1 MSSVSAVNTLLS
13 SSAPTVAPVNIS
25 SILAASAGTAAPG
38 IDVTS
43 AVAAAIYADNAP
55 ARIWEGDQTTLTNQT
70 TALTAIQTA
79 TTAIATDMEA
89 LNTLTGPL
97 SARTVTSSSSDVTA
111 TAAEGTVLGDH
122 SVVVNSLA
130 AQGSW
135 YSSLESSPTAS
146 LAAGSFTLTAA
157 AGPSATFQTGTATG
171 TAGNTLTDLAATINS
186 YISPTG
192 ATLGVTATVVSDS
205 TGSRLAIVS
214 NSPGVKADFSV
225 SEPFTMWTAPEM
237 SSGESLGANSLTLT
251 SAAGTA
257 TIATTSGETY
267 LALAAAINTAQAEA
281 PPTSYNSA
289 LAPLTAT
296 TALTVG
302 SVTTID
308 DASTGDTFS
317 YMAIAG
323 STVASLNSA
332 IAAAVTAG
340 TLSANVAGAI
350 TGGNE
355 VISGGA
361 SDPGIAVSTNDS
373 VLGAMA
379 SAGSASTSY
388 STALAPL
395 TAATALTVGSVT
407 TIDDASTGNT
417 YIFTAVAGSTV
428 GSMNSAILAA
438 VAVGTLSAKV
448 AGTITGGNEVISEGT
463 SDPGITVSTNDSVL
477 GAMDAAPGRTV
488 PLGLTATNP
497 SDPGSIS
504 STNLTIASTDG
515 TPFTINEPSST
526 GTAFQFTQAV
536 AGSDALIT
544 VDGVPADYASNTVT
558 GAIPGVTLTLLGTTS
573 GSPVDLAIGSDATQ
587 VSTAINQFVSDYNT
601 AIGLVNT
608 QFTFNSTTGSE
619 GVLASDPTVVA
630 LQSTLEQALNYVNT
644 PATGTTTVSTLNDLG
659 ISAGADG
666 ALTVDVTTLDNALTN
681 NPTDVQ
687 NFFEGA
693 SLNGFANSLTNTLN
707 TFTDPA
713 NGAFTV
719 DLSGISTSSAGLTSE
734 ISDFETNYIAN
745 QQTILTAMYSSAEIA
760 LQQLPQEM
768 QELNSELGFTNNG
781 SSSG

>member
-13 SSAPTVAPVNIS
+13 SSAPTAAPVNIS

-281 PPTSYNSA
+281 PPTSYNST

-477 GAMDAAPGRTV
+477 GAMAAAPGLTV
-488 PLGLTATNP
+488 PLGLIATAP
-497 SDPGSIS
+497 PADS
-504 STNLTIASTDG
+504 SGNTNLTITGATA
-515 TPFTINEPSST
+515 FNINEPSST
-526 GTAFQFTQAV
+526 GTAFQFTQAT
-536 AGSDALIT
+536 AGTDASII
-544 VDGVPADYASNTVT
+544 VDGVPADYSSNTVT
-558 GAIPGVTLTLLGTTS
+558 GAIPGVTLNLLGTTS
-573 GSPVDLAIGSDATQ
+573 GSQVDLAIGSDATQ
-587 VSTAINQFVSDYNT
+587 VSTAINQFVTDYNT

-608 QFTFNSTTGSE
+608 QFTFSSATGSE
-619 GVLASDPTVVA
+619 GALASDPTVVS

-659 ISAGADG
+659 ISAGNDG
-666 ALTVDVTTLDNALTN
+666 TLTVDSTTLDNALTN

-693 SLNGFANSLTNTLN
+693 SLNGFANSLTNTLS

-719 DLSGISTSSAGLTSE
+719 DLSGISQSSANLTSE
-734 ISDFETNYIAN
+734 INSFETNYIAN
-745 QQTILTAMYSSAEIA
+745 QQTVLTAMYSSAEIA

-768 QELNSELGFTNNG
+768 QQLNSELGFTNNG

>member
-1 MSSVSAVNTLLS
+1 MSSVSAVNSLLS
-13 SSAPTVAPVNIS
+13 SSAPTTAPVNIS

-55 ARIWEGDQTTLTNQT
+55 ARIWEGDQTTLTSQT

-122 SVVVNSLA
+122 TVVVNSLA

-135 YSSLESSPTAS
+135 YSSLESSPTAT
-146 LAAGSFTLTAA
+146 LAAGSFTLTTA
-157 AGPSATFQTGTATG
+157 AGLSATFKTGPTTG
-171 TAGNTLTDLAATINS
+171 TAGDTLTDLAATINS

-192 ATLGVTATVVSDS
+192 ASLGVTATVVSDS

-214 NSPGVKADFSV
+214 NSPGTAADFSV
-225 SEPFTMWTAPEM
+225 SEPFTTWTAPEM

-267 LALAAAINTAQAEA
+267 VELAAAINTAQAEA
-281 PPTSYNSA
+281 PPTSYSST

-308 DASTGDTFS
+308 DASTGNTFT
-317 YMAIAG
+317 YTAIAG
-323 STVASLNSA
+323 STVASLNGA
-332 IAAAVTAG
+332 IAAAVATG
-340 TLSANVAGAI
+340 TLSAN
-350 TGGNE
+350 
-355 VISGGA
+355 
-361 SDPGIAVSTNDS
+361 
-373 VLGAMA
+373 
-379 SAGSASTSY
+379 
-388 STALAPL
+388 
-395 TAATALTVGSVT
+395 
-407 TIDDASTGNT
+407 
-417 YIFTAVAGSTV
+417 
-428 GSMNSAILAA
+428 
-438 VAVGTLSAKV
+438 V

-463 SDPGITVSTNDSVL
+463 SGPGITVSTNDSVL
-477 GAMDAAPGRTV
+477 GAMAAAPGATV

-497 SDPGSIS
+497 PDPGSSS
-504 STNLTIASTDG
+504 STNLTIASPNG

-526 GTAFQFTQAV
+526 GTVFQFTQAT
-536 AGSDALIT
+536 AGADASIT

-573 GSPVDLAIGSDATQ
+573 GSQVDLAIGSDATQ
-587 VSTAINQFVSDYNT
+587 VSTAINQFVTDYNT

-608 QFTFNSTTGSE
+608 QFTFSSTTGTE
-619 GVLASDPTVVA
+619 GVLASDPTVVS

-644 PATGTTTVSTLNDLG
+644 PATGKTTVSTLNDLG

-666 ALTVDVTTLDNALTN
+666 TLTVDSTTLDNALTN

-719 DLSGISTSSAGLTSE
+719 DLSGISESSANLTSE
-734 ISDFETNYIAN
+734 INSFETNYIAN
-745 QQTILTAMYSSAEIA
+745 QQTVLTAMYSSAEIA

>member
-1 MSSVSAVNTLLS
+1 
-13 SSAPTVAPVNIS
+13 
-25 SILAASAGTAAPG
+25 
-38 IDVTS
+38 
-43 AVAAAIYADNAP
+43 VAAAIYADNAP

-122 SVVVNSLA
+122 TVVVNSLA

-135 YSSLESSPTAS
+135 YSSLESSPTAP
-146 LAAGSFTLTAA
+146 LGTGSFTLTTA
-157 AGPSATFQTGTATG
+157 AGHSATFQTGTATG
-171 TAGNTLTDLAATINS
+171 TTGDTLTDLAATINS
-186 YISPTG
+186 YVSPTG
-192 ATLGVTATVVSDS
+192 VTLGVTATVVSDS
-205 TGSRLAIVS
+205 TGSRLAIVA
-214 NSPGVKADFSV
+214 NSAGTAADFSV
-225 SEPFTMWTAPEM
+225 SEPFTTWTAPEM
-237 SSGESLGANSLTLT
+237 SSAESLGANSLTLT

-267 LALAAAINTAQAEA
+267 QTLAAAINSAQAEA

-289 LAPLTAT
+289 LAPLTAA
-296 TALTVG
+296 TALTAG

-308 DASTGDTFS
+308 DASTGNTFT
-317 YMAIAG
+317 YTAIAG

-340 TLSANVAGAI
+340 TLSANVAGTI

-355 VISGGA
+355 VISEGA
-361 SDPGIAVSTNDS
+361 SDLGITVSTNDS
-373 VLGAMA
+373 VLGTMA
-379 SAGSASTSY
+379 ATGSAQTSS

-395 TAATALTVGSVT
+395 TVATALTKGSVT
-407 TIDDASTGNT
+407 TIDDASTGKTFT
-417 YIFTAVAGSTV
+417 YTAVAGSTV
-428 GSMNSAILAA
+428 ASLNSAIAA
-438 VAVGTLSAKV
+438 AMKFGTLSANV
-448 AGTITGGNEVISEGT
+448 AGTITGGNEVISEGA
-463 SDPGITVSTNDSVL
+463 SDKGITVSTNDSVL

>member
-13 SSAPTVAPVNIS
+13 SSAPTAAPVNIS
-25 SILAASAGTAAPG
+25 SILAASAGAAAAG

-122 SVVVNSLA
+122 TVVVNSLA

-135 YSSLESSPTAS
+135 YSSLESSPTAP
-146 LAAGSFTLTAA
+146 LGTGSFTLTTA
-157 AGPSATFQTGTATG
+157 AGHSATFQTGTATG
-171 TAGNTLTDLAATINS
+171 TTGDTLTDLAATINS
-186 YISPTG
+186 YVSPTG
-192 ATLGVTATVVSDS
+192 VTLGVTATVVSDS
-205 TGSRLAIVS
+205 TGSRLAIVA
-214 NSPGVKADFSV
+214 NSAGTAADFSV
-225 SEPFTMWTAPEM
+225 SEPFTTWTAPEM
-237 SSGESLGANSLTLT
+237 SSAESLGANSLTLT

-267 LALAAAINTAQAEA
+267 QTLAAAINSAQAEA

-289 LAPLTAT
+289 LAPLTAA
-296 TALTVG
+296 TALTAG

-308 DASTGDTFS
+308 DASTGKTFT
-317 YMAIAG
+317 YTAVAG

-332 IAAAVTAG
+332 IAAAMKFG
-340 TLSANVAGAI
+340 TLSAN
-350 TGGNE
+350 
-355 VISGGA
+355 
-361 SDPGIAVSTNDS
+361 
-373 VLGAMA
+373 
-379 SAGSASTSY
+379 
-388 STALAPL
+388 
-395 TAATALTVGSVT
+395 
-407 TIDDASTGNT
+407 
-417 YIFTAVAGSTV
+417 
-428 GSMNSAILAA
+428 
-438 VAVGTLSAKV
+438 V
-448 AGTITGGNEVISEGT
+448 AGTITGGNEVISEGA
-463 SDPGITVSTNDSVL
+463 SDLGITVSTNDSVL

>member
-1 MSSVSAVNTLLS
+1 
-13 SSAPTVAPVNIS
+13 
-25 SILAASAGTAAPG
+25 
-38 IDVTS
+38 
-43 AVAAAIYADNAP
+43 
-55 ARIWEGDQTTLTNQT
+55 
-70 TALTAIQTA
+70 
-79 TTAIATDMEA
+79 
-89 LNTLTGPL
+89 
-97 SARTVTSSSSDVTA
+97 
-111 TAAEGTVLGDH
+111 
-122 SVVVNSLA
+122 
-130 AQGSW
+130 
-135 YSSLESSPTAS
+135 
-146 LAAGSFTLTAA
+146 
-157 AGPSATFQTGTATG
+157 
-171 TAGNTLTDLAATINS
+171 
-186 YISPTG
+186 
-192 ATLGVTATVVSDS
+192 
-205 TGSRLAIVS
+205 
-214 NSPGVKADFSV
+214 
-225 SEPFTMWTAPEM
+225 
-237 SSGESLGANSLTLT
+237 LT

-267 LALAAAINTAQAEA
+267 VELAAAINTAQAEA
-281 PPTSYNSA
+281 PPTSYSST

-308 DASTGDTFS
+308 DASTGNTFT
-317 YMAIAG
+317 YTAIAG
-323 STVASLNSA
+323 STVASLNGA
-332 IAAAVTAG
+332 IAAAVATG
-340 TLSANVAGAI
+340 TLSANVAGTI

-355 VISGGA
+355 VISEGISG
-361 SDPGIAVSTNDS
+361 PGITVSTNDS

-379 SAGSASTSY
+379 AAPGATGSAPTSY
-388 STALAPL
+388 STGLAPL
-395 TAATALTVGSVT
+395 TATTALTVGSVT

-417 YIFTAVAGSTV
+417 FTYTAIAGSTV
-428 GSMNSAILAA
+428 ASLNGAIAAA
-438 VAVGTLSAKV
+438 VATGTLSANV

-463 SDPGITVSTNDSVL
+463 SGPGITVSTNDSVL
-477 GAMDAAPGRTV
+477 GAMAAAPGATV

-497 SDPGSIS
+497 PDPGSSS
-504 STNLTIASTDG
+504 STNLTIASPNG

-526 GTAFQFTQAV
+526 GTVFQFTQAT
-536 AGSDALIT
+536 AGADASIT

-573 GSPVDLAIGSDATQ
+573 GSQVDLAIGSDATQ
-587 VSTAINQFVSDYNT
+587 VSTAINQFVTDYNT

-608 QFTFNSTTGSE
+608 QFTFSSTTGTE
-619 GVLASDPTVVA
+619 GVLASDPTVVS

-644 PATGTTTVSTLNDLG
+644 PATGKTTVSTLNDLG

-666 ALTVDVTTLDNALTN
+666 TLTVDSTTLDNALTN

-719 DLSGISTSSAGLTSE
+719 DLSGISESSANLTSE
-734 ISDFETNYIAN
+734 INSFETNYIAN
-745 QQTILTAMYSSAEIA
+745 QQTVLTAMYSSAEIA

>member
-1 MSSVSAVNTLLS
+1 
-13 SSAPTVAPVNIS
+13 
-25 SILAASAGTAAPG
+25 
-38 IDVTS
+38 
-43 AVAAAIYADNAP
+43 VAAAIYADNAP

-122 SVVVNSLA
+122 TVVVNSLA

-135 YSSLESSPTAS
+135 YSSLESSPTAP
-146 LAAGSFTLTAA
+146 LGTGSFTLTTA
-157 AGPSATFQTGTATG
+157 AGHSATFQTGTATG
-171 TAGNTLTDLAATINS
+171 TTGDTLTDLAATINS
-186 YISPTG
+186 YVSPTG
-192 ATLGVTATVVSDS
+192 VTLGVTATVVSDS
-205 TGSRLAIVS
+205 TGSRLAIVA
-214 NSPGVKADFSV
+214 NSAGTAADFSV
-225 SEPFTMWTAPEM
+225 SEPFTTWTAPEM
-237 SSGESLGANSLTLT
+237 SSAESLGANSLTLT

-267 LALAAAINTAQAEA
+267 QTLAAAINSAQAEA

-289 LAPLTAT
+289 LAPLTAA
-296 TALTVG
+296 TALTAG

-308 DASTGDTFS
+308 DASTGNTFT
-317 YMAIAG
+317 YTAIAG

-340 TLSANVAGAI
+340 TLSANVAGTI

-355 VISGGA
+355 VISEGA
-361 SDPGIAVSTNDS
+361 SDLGITVSTNDS
-373 VLGAMA
+373 VLGTMA
-379 SAGSASTSY
+379 ATGSAQTSS

-395 TAATALTVGSVT
+395 TVATALTKGSVT
-407 TIDDASTGNT
+407 TIDDASTGKTFT
-417 YIFTAVAGSTV
+417 YTAVAGSTV
-428 GSMNSAILAA
+428 ASLNSAIAA
-438 VAVGTLSAKV
+438 AMKFGTLSANV
-448 AGTITGGNEVISEGT
+448 AGTITGGNEVISEGA
-463 SDPGITVSTNDSVL
+463 SDLGITVSTNDSVL

-719 DLSGISTSSAGLTSE
+719 DLSGISTSSAGLTLE